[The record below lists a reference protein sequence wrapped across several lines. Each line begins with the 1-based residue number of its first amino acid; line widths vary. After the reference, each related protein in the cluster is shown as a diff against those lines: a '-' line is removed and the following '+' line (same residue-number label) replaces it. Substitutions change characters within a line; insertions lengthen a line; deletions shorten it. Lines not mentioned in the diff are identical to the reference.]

1 MKFLNPFYNLLKML
15 YMAFI
20 TGIFIN
26 SNNEKMN
33 RYLDE
38 IEKNLNRIKEIT
50 IFKERV

>member
-1 MKFLNPFYNLLKML
+1 
-15 YMAFI
+15 MAFI

-33 RYLDE
+33 RYFDE
-38 IEKNLNRIKEIT
+38 IENNLNRIKEIT

>member
-1 MKFLNPFYNLLKML
+1 
-15 YMAFI
+15 MAFI

-33 RYLDE
+33 CYLDE